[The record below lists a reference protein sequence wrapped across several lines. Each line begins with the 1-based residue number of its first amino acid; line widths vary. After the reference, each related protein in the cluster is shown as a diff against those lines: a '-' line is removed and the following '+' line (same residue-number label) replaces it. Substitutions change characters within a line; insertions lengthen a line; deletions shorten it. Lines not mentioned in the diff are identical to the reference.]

1 MIRKLDVR
9 LGEEKR
15 NQRSAKAEALE
26 EYSLE
31 KKRGRRVPLKARLP
45 L

>member
-1 MIRKLDVR
+1 VQLEI
-9 LGEEKR
+9 EKR
-15 NQRSAKAEALE
+15 NQQSAIAELLVE
-26 EYSLE
+26 NSLE